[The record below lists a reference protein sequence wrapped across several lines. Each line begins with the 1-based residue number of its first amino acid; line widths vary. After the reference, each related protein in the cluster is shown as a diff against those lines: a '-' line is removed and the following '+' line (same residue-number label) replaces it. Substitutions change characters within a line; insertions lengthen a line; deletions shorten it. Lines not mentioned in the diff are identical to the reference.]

1 MRSSCSCW
9 HPSGDDLRWRHG
21 LVRQAVRAGLLPL
34 ERRALA
40 RRAAELLLARDTDS
54 THAAAV
60 ELLLTTGDSG
70 RAAEILLGLAR
81 QAIAVGAL
89 RSADELIQRAV
100 ATGQRR
106 PQVAILQVELMTL
119 DGRVEQALEVGVSGL
134 DGAVADDHA
143 ELCLRLARAAITG
156 GRWSQAEGF
165 IDRGGRSQ
173 QARSLIVLTDA
184 AHGEGRIEEAAR
196 LAAAAVSAAR
206 DGEPAEVLCEA
217 LCAQARIHRL
227 ADLPAAADAFREA
240 AQVASEHG
248 LRPWRVEAL
257 FGLGTIE
264 LLLDEDSPALVEA
277 RELAL
282 QLGLLIKV
290 GQADMLLADH
300 QLVVDGPAQ
309 VDGPAR
315 RLIENGELLG
325 FGVFG
330 FVGRQLLAA
339 QLALAGEQRAAEEQL
354 RALATVA
361 HLPPDT
367 LGQAQSV
374 RAYAALAAHDLD
386 SAVSQLDS
394 GMRPLLSHGSTAPLA
409 DFGLWVVASTA
420 LRGEQDEV
428 RSELRAHPVLLRR
441 ANQGALAYADA
452 IVAGRRKD
460 ADGARAT
467 VRGGQR
473 TARRHPLVGA
483 LPPIDH
489 SRGGDRRR
497 LG

>member
-1 MRSSCSCW
+1 
-9 HPSGDDLRWRHG
+9 
-21 LVRQAVRAGLLPL
+21 
-34 ERRALA
+34 
-40 RRAAELLLARDTDS
+40 
-54 THAAAV
+54 
-60 ELLLTTGDSG
+60 
-70 RAAEILLGLAR
+70 
-81 QAIAVGAL
+81 
-89 RSADELIQRAV
+89 
-100 ATGQRR
+100 
-106 PQVAILQVELMTL
+106 MTL

-134 DGAVADDHA
+134 DGAVAEDHA

-165 IDRGGRSQ
+165 VDRGGRSQ
-173 QARSLIVLTDA
+173 QARSLIVLTAA

-196 LAAAAVSAAR
+196 LAAAAVAAAR

-227 ADLPAAADAFREA
+227 ADPPAAADAFREA

-257 FGLGTIE
+257 SGLGTIE

-300 QLVVDGPAQ
+300 QLVVDGPAD

-361 HLPPDT
+361 HVPPDT

-441 ANQGALAYADA
+441 TNQGALAYADA

-460 ADGARAT
+460 ADGAVRLFAAGSERLAATPWWARYLRLITLEAAIADAWGDPVPQLRADLAAYET
-467 VRGGQR
+467 
-473 TARRHPLVGA
+473 
-483 LPPIDH
+483 
-489 SRGGDRRR
+489 GGDIALGRICRELLRRAGAETRRGRGDSLVPPR
-497 LG
+497 LRALGVTSRELDVLRLLEAGLTNAAISEQLFLSPRTIETHVTNLLAKSGSANRQELRAWYLRET

>member
-1 MRSSCSCW
+1 MRPVSTS
-9 HPSGDDLRWRHG
+9 
-21 LVRQAVRAGLLPL
+21 
-34 ERRALA
+34 AL
-40 RRAAELLLARDTDS
+40 
-54 THAAAV
+54 
-60 ELLLTTGDSG
+60 
-70 RAAEILLGLAR
+70 
-81 QAIAVGAL
+81 
-89 RSADELIQRAV
+89 
-100 ATGQRR
+100 
-106 PQVAILQVELMTL
+106 
-119 DGRVEQALEVGVSGL
+119 
-134 DGAVADDHA
+134 ADDHA

-165 IDRGGRSQ
+165 VDRGGRSQ

-227 ADLPAAADAFREA
+227 GDLPAAAGAFREA

-300 QLVVDGPAQ
+300 QLVVDGPAAL
-309 VDGPAR
+309 DGPAR
-315 RLIENGELLG
+315 RLIENGELLRL
-325 FGVFG
+325 GVFG

-354 RALATVA
+354 RELATVA

-386 SAVSQLDS
+386 SAVSHLD
-394 GMRPLLSHGSTAPLA
+394 GGLRPLLSHGSTAPLA
-409 DFGLWVVASTA
+409 DFGLWAVASA
-420 LRGEQDEV
+420 ARRGDQDQV
-428 RSELRAHPVLLRR
+428 RAELRAHPVLLRR
-441 ANQGALAYADA
+441 ANRGALAYADA

-460 ADGARAT
+460 ADGGLRLL
-467 VRGGQR
+467 RGGQR
-473 TARRHPLVGA
+473 VAA
-483 LPPIDH
+483 PPP
-489 SRGGDRRR
+489 RGGRASC
-497 LG
+497 G